1 MTKQKSDHQYDCK
14 LDLTKKDLTILIP
27 CYNEANSIGSTIEKI
42 DGIFGNAGI
51 NFEIICINNN
61 SLDNTEL
68 ILKSTALKYK
78 FVRYFNSPQIQGF
91 GIAVK
96 CGLEH
101 CESRAVVIIMAD
113 GSEDPIEIL
122 QFYKKFEEGYDCVF
136 GTRFLDKSFIE
147 NYPRFKLFL
156 NRLGNNFLSFVS
168 GARYNDFTSGF
179 KCYDLEKLKNV
190 GPFFSN
196 GFNLNVEMSL
206 KFYLSGTRMAV
217 MKNSWRERKTGI
229 SKFNVIKKNKNFIF
243 TILYILLK
251 NKFLILLNLAK
262 KLLKI
267 N

>member
-1 MTKQKSDHQYDCK
+1 
-14 LDLTKKDLTILIP
+14 
-27 CYNEANSIGSTIEKI
+27 
-42 DGIFGNAGI
+42 
-51 NFEIICINNN
+51 
-61 SLDNTEL
+61 
-68 ILKSTALKYK
+68 
-78 FVRYFNSPQIQGF
+78 
-91 GIAVK
+91 
-96 CGLEH
+96 
-101 CESRAVVIIMAD
+101 
-113 GSEDPIEIL
+113 
-122 QFYKKFEEGYDCVF
+122 
-136 GTRFLDKSFIE
+136 
-147 NYPRFKLFL
+147 
-156 NRLGNNFLSFVS
+156 
-168 GARYNDFTSGF
+168 RYNDFTSGF

-229 SKFNVIKKNKNFIF
+229 SKFNVIIESKNFIF